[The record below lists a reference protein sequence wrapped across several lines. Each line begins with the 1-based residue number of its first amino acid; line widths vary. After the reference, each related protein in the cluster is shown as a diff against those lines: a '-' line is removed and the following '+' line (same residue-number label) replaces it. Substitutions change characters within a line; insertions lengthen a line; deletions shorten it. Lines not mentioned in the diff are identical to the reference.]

1 MLERLGY
8 QPDIVSNG
16 NEALEAFERE
26 VYSAIVMDCQMPVM
40 DGYEATRHIREQE
53 QRPQASRD
61 RAHIPIIAL
70 TANAM
75 QGDRERCKAA
85 GMDDYLSKPVKT
97 DDLGRIL
104 QRWIPLSQCE
114 NAAPPAPPREMSKS
128 DASIFD
134 ATTMLTNI
142 GGDVELFD
150 QLIRLFLDRH
160 PTMVQDIEARHQ
172 PGR

>member
-1 MLERLGY
+1 MNQKLAVRMLERLGY

-16 NEALEAFERE
+16 NDALAAFERE

-53 QRPQASRD
+53 QRLQAARD

-85 GMDDYLSKPVKT
+85 GMDDYLSKPVKI

-104 QRWIPLSQCE
+104 QRWVPLSAVE
-114 NAAPPAPPREMSKS
+114 DAPPPLPPREMSKS

-134 ATTMLTNI
+134 ASTMLTNI
-142 GGDVELFD
+142 WW
-150 QLIRLFLDRH
+150 RY
-160 PTMVQDIEARHQ
+160 
-172 PGR
+172 